1 MACRPRVP
9 EGSVGLALPPTS
21 VLQEMPLPR
30 KGSVFCRNILE
41 LGDSGRCI
49 STLQAFFSNQASDFC
64 QCASHLKEFWE
75 TFHLKEFWEACMSN
89 SLPSPHNKEPVN

>member
-9 EGSVGLALPPTS
+9 EGSVGLALSPTS

-75 TFHLKEFWEACMSN
+75 GCMSN
-89 SLPSPHNKEPVN
+89 SLPSPHNKEPVNWRAW